1 MSFAAEAGGSPGLDE
16 ALAKRGYN
24 ALGDHFAT
32 GRPDRATLA
41 LVSRSGARAVG
52 KLYPFRGGEEAFRNM
67 TEVWASSFGARRQP
81 PGLPRPLEY
90 LAEAGVLVM
99 ERLEGRPLAELGFA
113 EDRELRRSMA
123 LLADLHE
130 SDARPR
136 RNRDPRRILR
146 SLERKSDRVAELA
159 PQYSRPIREV
169 VEALASRL
177 PPPAP
182 LVPSHGDFS
191 PRNVLV
197 APGRF
202 ALIDWDRFQWADP
215 ARDVAYTGVWCWARA
230 LREGAEPDASAL
242 DAAAESYDRERP
254 GALTAASLR
263 FHAAAGLVRIAH
275 GLVELWPREAEFVP
289 RLASE
294 ALRRLQ

>member
-1 MSFAAEAGGSPGLDE
+1 MSFAVDTRGSGLHE
-16 ALAKRGYN
+16 ALAKRGYE
-24 ALGDHFAT
+24 ARSDHFAT
-32 GRPDRATLA
+32 GRPDRPTLA
-41 LVSRSGARAVG
+41 LVSRSGARAIG
-52 KLYPFRGGEEAFRNM
+52 KLYPFGGGEEALCNM

-81 PGLPRPLEY
+81 PGLPRPLDY
-90 LAEAGVLVM
+90 LPEASVLVM

-113 EDRELRRSMA
+113 EDRELRRSMM

-130 SDARPR
+130 SDARPE
-136 RNRDPRRILR
+136 RNRGPKAILR
-146 SLERKSDRVAELA
+146 SLERKVNRVAEIA
-159 PQYSRPIREV
+159 PKFTGPIREV

-177 PPPAP
+177 PPRAP

-215 ARDVAYTGVWCWARA
+215 ARDVAYAGVWCWARA
-230 LREGAEPDASAL
+230 LRDGSEGDAAVL
-242 DAAAESYDRERP
+242 DAAAESYERERP
-254 GALTAASLR
+254 GAITAASLR

-275 GLVELWPREAEFVP
+275 GLVELWPREAALVP

-294 ALRRLQ
+294 ALRQLQ